1 MKGLGHKN
9 IVGRVLLHHFRIF
22 SRRRH
27 TAYSANIRQYLLF
40 LILLAGTPVAHAQL
54 PSVFDTS
61 YQEKARRSEM
71 VKTYLTPQ
79 RIVWQSDSSGKYIKN
94 PGQLLTQGNGQVA
107 VNDEGLCRL
116 ISTTDRHPG
125 LLLDYGKEI
134 HGGIKLAMG
143 IRPDKTPARLRIR
156 FGESVGEAM
165 SDIGGETN
173 ATNEHSVRDF
183 IVEVPWLGT
192 VEVGETGFRF
202 VRIDVVGDSANIP
215 LKAVTAAFIY
225 RDIPY
230 QGSFTSNDE
239 RLNEIWETGAYT
251 VHLNMQ
257 DYLWDG
263 VKRDRLVWVGD
274 MHPEVMTI
282 NTVFGQHDIVPKSLD
297 LARDQHPLPAWM
309 NGISSYSMW
318 WILIHKNWYD
328 YHGDLAYLKE
338 QEDYLIDLLDQL
350 STFID
355 DDNKEILDGGR
366 FLDWP
371 TSELPTAVHAGLQA
385 MMVMTFE
392 AGSDLMKTLKHP
404 ELQQKYQQVATRLR
418 KHQPQGNTTK
428 QAAALMALAGLQEAP
443 QVNRKVLKQDG
454 VQRMSTFYGYY
465 ILEAMAQAGDYDGAM
480 QVIRDYW
487 GGMLDLG
494 ATTFWED
501 FDVRDTVNSGRID
514 ELIPATKKD
523 IHGDFGEYCYIGYR
537 HSLCHGWASG
547 PTSWLTQH
555 VLGITVT
562 EGGEKIILQPHLGDL
577 EWAKGTFPTKY
588 GVLTVSHQK
597 NADGSISTDVEGPDA
612 LTIVGP

>member
-1 MKGLGHKN
+1 MK
-9 IVGRVLLHHFRIF
+9 
-22 SRRRH
+22 
-27 TAYSANIRQYLLF
+27 QYITLVLF
-40 LILLAGTPVAHAQL
+40 LMSLQSVQAQL
-54 PSVFDTS
+54 PPVFDST
-61 YQEKARRSEM
+61 YQAKARRSEM

-79 RIVWQSDSSGKYIKN
+79 RVVWQSDSDGQYIQN
-94 PGQLLTQGNGQVA
+94 PDKLLEQGNGQVA

-116 ISTTDRHPG
+116 LSSEDHHPG
-125 LLLDYGKEI
+125 LLLDYGREI
-134 HGGIKLAMG
+134 QGGIKLAMG
-143 IRPDKTPARLRIR
+143 IRPDQTPAKLRIR

-165 SDIGGETN
+165 SDIGGRTN
-173 ATNEHSVRDF
+173 ATNEHSLRDF

-202 VRIDVVGDSANIP
+202 VRIDVVGDSADIP
-215 LKAVTAAFIY
+215 LKAVTAAFVY
-225 RDIPY
+225 RDLLY
-230 QGSFTSNDE
+230 SGSFTSSDE
-239 RLNEIWETGAYT
+239 RLNKIWETGAYT

-257 DYLWDG
+257 EYLWDG
-263 VKRDRLVWVGD
+263 IKRDRLVWVGD

-338 QEDYLIDLLDQL
+338 QEAYMTGLLDQL

-355 DDNKEILDGGR
+355 SNNKEVLDGGR

-385 MMVMTFE
+385 MMIMAFE
-392 AGSDLMKTLKHP
+392 AGSSLMHTLKRP
-404 ELQQKYQQVATRLR
+404 ELEKKYRQVAVRLR

-428 QAAALMALAGLQEAP
+428 QAAALMALAGLQPAE
-443 QVNRKVLKQDG
+443 QVDREVLKQDG

-465 ILEAMAQAGDYDGAM
+465 ILEAMAQAGDYTGAM

-514 ELIPATKKD
+514 ELIPANKKD

-547 PTSWLTQH
+547 PTSWLTQY
-555 VLGITVT
+555 VLGVNVAD
-562 EGGEKIILQPHLGDL
+562 GGEKIILKPHLGDL
-577 EWAKGTFPTKY
+577 AWAKGTFPTKY
-588 GVLTVSHQK
+588 GVLRVSHRK
-597 NADGSISTDVEGPDA
+597 NKDGSISTEVDGPKQ
-612 LTIVGP
+612 LTITQP

>member
-1 MKGLGHKN
+1 MKCKFSYYKMTM
-9 IVGRVLLHHFRIF
+9 RKRFPLLLLLLSIQ
-22 SRRRH
+22 
-27 TAYSANIRQYLLF
+27 SAQ
-40 LILLAGTPVAHAQL
+40 AQL
-54 PSVFDTS
+54 PSVFDST
-61 YQEKARRSEM
+61 YQGKDRRSEM
-71 VKTYLTPQ
+71 TKSYLTPR
-79 RIVWQSDSSGKYIKN
+79 RIVWQSDSGDQYIKH
-94 PGQLLTQGNGQVA
+94 PDQLLEQGNGQVA

-116 ISTTDRHPG
+116 ISTADHHPG
-125 LLLDYGKEI
+125 LLLDYGKEMQ
-134 HGGIKLAMG
+134 GGIKLSMG
-143 IRPDKTPARLRIR
+143 IRADQTPAKLRIR

-165 SDIGGETN
+165 SDIGGRTN
-173 ATNEHSVRDF
+173 ATNEHSLRDF
-183 IVEVPWLGT
+183 ILEVPWLGT

-202 VRIDVVGDSANIP
+202 VRIDVVGDSADIP
-215 LKAVTAAFIY
+215 LKAVTAAFVY

-230 QGSFTSNDE
+230 LGSFTSSDE
-239 RLNEIWETGAYT
+239 RLNNIWETGAYT
-251 VHLNMQ
+251 VYLNMQ
-257 DYLWDG
+257 EYLWDG
-263 VKRDRLVWVGD
+263 IKRDRLVWVGD

-282 NTVFGQHDIVPKSLD
+282 NTVFGQHDIVPRSLD

-338 QEDYLIDLLDQL
+338 QEDYMIGLLDQL

-355 DDNKEILDGGR
+355 SNNKEVLDGGR

-392 AGSDLMKTLKHP
+392 AGSSLMHTLERS
-404 ELQQKYQQVATRLR
+404 ELEKKYRQVAARLR

-428 QAAALMALAGLQEAP
+428 QAAALMALAGLQPAA
-443 QVNRKVLKQDG
+443 QVNREVLKQDG

-465 ILEAMAQAGDYDGAM
+465 ILEAMAQAEDYTGAL

-501 FDVRDTVNSGRID
+501 FDVRDTLNSGRID
-514 ELIPATKKD
+514 ELIPDNKKD

-555 VLGITVT
+555 VLGINVA
-562 EGGEKIILQPHLGDL
+562 EGGEKIILKPHLGDL

-588 GVLTVSHQK
+588 GVLSVSHQK
-597 NADGSISTDVEGPDA
+597 NKDGSISTDVNGPEE
-612 LTIVGP
+612 LTIVEQ

>member
-1 MKGLGHKN
+1 MK
-9 IVGRVLLHHFRIF
+9 
-22 SRRRH
+22 
-27 TAYSANIRQYLLF
+27 QYIPLLLF
-40 LILLAGTPVAHAQL
+40 LLSIRSVPAQL
-54 PSVFDTS
+54 PPVFDAT
-61 YQEKARRSEM
+61 YQDKARHSEM
-71 VKTYLTPQ
+71 VKTYLAPQ
-79 RIVWQSDSSGKYIKN
+79 RIVWQSDTSGQYLKN
-94 PGQLLTQGNGQVA
+94 PDQLLEPGSGQVA

-116 ISTTDRHPG
+116 ISTSDHQPG

-143 IRPDKTPARLRIR
+143 IRPDKTPAKLRIR

-165 SDIGGETN
+165 SDIGGNTN
-173 ATNEHSVRDF
+173 ATNEHSLRDF

-202 VRIDVVGDSANIP
+202 VRIDAVGDSANIP

-230 QGSFTSNDE
+230 LGSFTSSDK

-263 VKRDRLVWVGD
+263 IKRDRLVWVGD

-297 LARDQHPLPAWM
+297 LARNQHPLPAWM

-338 QEDYLIDLLDQL
+338 QEAYLIGLLDQL

-355 DDNKEILDGGR
+355 EDHQEVLDGGR

-371 TSELPTAVHAGLQA
+371 TSEDPAAIHAGLQA
-385 MMVMTFE
+385 LMVMTFE
-392 AGSDLMKTLKHP
+392 AGSELMHTLDRP
-404 ELQQKYQQVATRLR
+404 ELQEKYQQVAIRLQ
-418 KHQPQGNTTK
+418 KHRPQGNTSK
-428 QAAALMALAGLQEAP
+428 QAAALMALAGLQAAP
-443 QVNRKVLKQDG
+443 QVNREVLKQDG
-454 VQRMSTFYGYY
+454 VRRMSTFYGYY
-465 ILEAMAQAGDYDGAM
+465 ILEAMAQAEDYTGAM

-487 GGMLDLG
+487 GGMLDKG

-501 FDVRDTVNSGRID
+501 FDVQDTVNSGRID
-514 ELIPATKKD
+514 ALVPDGEKD
-523 IHGDFGEYCYIGYR
+523 IHGDFGEYCYVGYR

-547 PTSWLTQH
+547 PTAWLTQY
-555 VLGITVT
+555 VLGINVA
-562 EGGEKIILQPHLGDL
+562 EGGEKVVLDPHLGDL

-588 GVLTVSHQK
+588 GVLKVSHQK
-597 NADGSISTDVEGPDA
+597 NEDGSISTDIDGPEG
-612 LTIVGP
+612 LTIVEQ